1 MSRSKSLSLL
11 ALAILSTSPVWADSG
26 TGAAHAAAQVS
37 VSIPSMHGVDIP
49 SRPSGSG
56 VVLAANKSDSGHLS
70 LPALRVM
77 SSNGD
82 GSIRLVRRVRDIG
95 GTTVSNSTRTRAALP
110 EDVTNA
116 TRQGAAGWTEI
127 QDELDA
133 PAVMKTSNQTHRVT
147 VVYEVW
153 SF

>member
-1 MSRSKSLSLL
+1 MSRNKSLSLI
-11 ALAILSTSPVWADSG
+11 AFAILFASPVWAESG
-26 TGAAHAAAQVS
+26 TGEVHAAAHVS

-49 SRPSGSG
+49 SRPSGN
-56 VVLAANKSDSGHLS
+56 VVLAANRSDNGRLS

-82 GSIRLVRRVRDIG
+82 GSIQMVRRVRDIG
-95 GTTVSNSTRTRAALP
+95 GTTVSTSPRGRAQAS
-110 EDVTNA
+110 EEVTNA
-116 TRQGAAGWTEI
+116 TRHGAAGWTEI
-127 QDELDA
+127 QDELEV
-133 PAVMKTSNQTHRVT
+133 PAVMKTSNQAQHVT